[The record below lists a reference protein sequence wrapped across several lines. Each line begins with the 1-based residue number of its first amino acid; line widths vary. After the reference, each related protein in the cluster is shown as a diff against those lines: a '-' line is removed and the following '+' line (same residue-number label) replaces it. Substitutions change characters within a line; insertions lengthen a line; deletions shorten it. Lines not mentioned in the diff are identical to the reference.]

1 MAASNNSSVSSKL
14 LDAITNDDME
24 AWQPLISANPKV
36 FDLAVWPENP
46 LILACKLRRFAFIL
60 VIGNIKPEL
69 ALQKIQHGTTILHL
83 SCIYGDDEMVRALVG
98 LHFDQLYYVKDRE
111 LSMIPLHKAVMHGRV
126 DVISLLLS
134 ACPDSIGELTSEKQT
149 VFHLAAD
156 YCNPDAFEV
165 LFVEAKKLN
174 KEFLLDAQD
183 CHGNA
188 VLHIAV
194 QNKQL
199 RIVKMCLPDLTSTT
213 GYGFPICVNAKNMK
227 GETALDLYE
236 KIPDP
241 DYETRHIDFIL
252 REVIRREVSLSYD
265 PGLHHHHP
273 KWSSTIP
280 PWRTLETKNVLLVV
294 LAIFIGL
301 AFTLTCSL
309 PTFFPKEYLVAIA
322 LVFELKD
329 LVNGKFP
336 LIFYIMSFITVLLTT
351 STCILSVLLYSL
363 PCGSLMLLGG
373 FATFFLYLLLA
384 YFVMPKFSVRV
395 GSRRRL
401 SSYYL
406 MLILA
411 ISFIF
416 IGSLIIHLGN
426 CLISR
431 FYNYAK
437 CVTNKVLSKFWSPS
451 KKRLPIRNPSFKI
464 QMSQVG
470 LEMLS

>member
-36 FDLAVWPENP
+36 FDLAIWPENP

-69 ALQKIQHGTTILHL
+69 ALQKIQDGTTILHL

-156 YCNPDAFEV
+156 YCSPDAFEV
-165 LFVEAKKLN
+165 LLGEAKKLN
-174 KEFLLDAQD
+174 KEYLLDAQD

-188 VLHIAV
+188 VLHIA
-194 QNKQL
+194 
-199 RIVKMCLPDLTSTT
+199 IVKMCLPDLTSST
-213 GYGFPICVNAKNMK
+213 GYGFLICVNAKNMK
-227 GETALDLYE
+227 GETALDLYD

-252 REVIRREVSLSYD
+252 REAIRRELSLSDD

-273 KWSSTIP
+273 KWSGTIP

-384 YFVMPKFSVRV
+384 YFVMPKFSVR
-395 GSRRRL
+395 
-401 SSYYL
+401 
-406 MLILA
+406 
-411 ISFIF
+411 
-416 IGSLIIHLGN
+416 
-426 CLISR
+426 
-431 FYNYAK
+431 

-464 QMSQVG
+464 QMVG